1 MAGFRIRRRWPR
13 FCTSQ
18 KRVGLQVHEA
28 VRCRRGVEP
37 IHYSRHTKPCVV
49 LQERRHEGDTKLMLD
64 KAPALSTATFKQRLS
79 TIFYLT
85 AITVSMIG
93 WLSAFGWVTL
103 AVARWLMA

>member
-1 MAGFRIRRRWPR
+1 MRVPGKGSVCHFTKLCAVAEVLNR
-13 FCTSQ
+13 FTI
-18 KRVGLQVHEA
+18 VGTPNRA
-28 VRCRRGVEP
+28 WFYG
-37 IHYSRHTKPCVV
+37 SGAMKS
-49 LQERRHEGDTKLMLD
+49 DAKLMLD